1 MAVWDTMKKK
11 GSVRELRVA
20 GTTREVEFKLSAPEA
35 RSVHVAGSF
44 NDWDTG
50 ALPLKKY
57 RDGIWRTK
65 VNLPIGRHEYKYF
78 IDGAWAQ
85 DTPCTEKIP
94 NTFGTHNCAIIV
106 S

>member
-1 MAVWDTMKKK
+1 MAVWDSKKK
-11 GSVRELRVA
+11 GPVRELRVA
-20 GTTREVEFKLSAPEA
+20 GRMREVEFTLNAPDA
-35 RSVHVAGSF
+35 RSVYVAGSF
-44 NDWDTG
+44 NDWDTK

-57 RDGIWRTK
+57 RDGTWRAK
-65 VNLPIGRHEYKYF
+65 IDLPIGRHEYKYF

-94 NTFGTHNCAIIV
+94 NTFGTENCAIDV